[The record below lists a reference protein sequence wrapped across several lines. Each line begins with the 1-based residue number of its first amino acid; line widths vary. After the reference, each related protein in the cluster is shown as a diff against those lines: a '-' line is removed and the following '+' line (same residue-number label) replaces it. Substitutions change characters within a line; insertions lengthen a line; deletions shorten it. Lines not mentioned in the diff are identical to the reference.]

1 MRIKYT
7 ILILVIVLSGFGF
20 FWSSG
25 SLRKDNMQK
34 INRVDRRIRVM
45 QEQLN
50 SAKVL
55 NQDLR
60 EVANVIENSLTE
72 SRELS
77 IAEANDFVRELAS
90 FADLYNISVL
100 GLTPRAFFAQ
110 NRILEQQFSIELECT
125 YVQLGQYLTAIE
137 SYDYLVKVNTLE
149 VRPQAD
155 KFAEVDGNRQTLYRV
170 VLDLS
175 IYKIVREA

>member
-1 MRIKYT
+1 
-7 ILILVIVLSGFGF
+7 
-20 FWSSG
+20 
-25 SLRKDNMQK
+25 
-34 INRVDRRIRVM
+34 M

-60 EVANVIENSLTE
+60 EVASVIDNSLTDA
-72 SRELS
+72 RELS
-77 IAEANDFVRELAS
+77 IAEANEFIRELAS

-110 NRILEQQFSIELECT
+110 NRILERQFSIELECT

-137 SYDYLVKVNTLE
+137 SYDYLIRVNTLE

-155 KFAEVDGNRQTLYRV
+155 KFAEIDGNRQTLYRV

-175 IYKIVREA
+175 IFKIVREA